1 MEAVRRTALSR
12 VKEAAPCHRARRC
25 GANCAV
31 RRPGT
36 RRGCLGPWPGLLR
49 HLRALGRVEVTD
61 ALRRGLITKVEADAL
76 LG

>member
-12 VKEAAPCHRARRC
+12 AKEAAPCHRARRC

-31 RRPGT
+31 RGPGA
-36 RRGCLGPWPGLLR
+36 RRECLSRWPGLLR
-49 HLRALGRVEVTD
+49 HLRAPGYVEVTD
-61 ALRRGLITKVEADAL
+61 ALRRGFITKAEADEF